1 MIFYF
6 CVRIFHQLPILQV
19 CLQKTWKLKAL
30 DNKSVP
36 DSKYMKQAVRMIFNL
51 GGSVLLTKLLL
62 SPKVSIMKMKEETKK
77 LAEKA
82 ATGEA

>member
-1 MIFYF
+1 
-6 CVRIFHQLPILQV
+6 
-19 CLQKTWKLKAL
+19 
-30 DNKSVP
+30 
-36 DSKYMKQAVRMIFNL
+36 MKQAVRMIFNL